1 MQRSYQP
8 GETVLVKNEFSGSF
22 FIIVR
27 GRIKFEM
34 NGSNF
39 FLSDGDFFG
48 EEGAFFNKPNPFTVT
63 AAEETQVQIMDRNEA
78 RDFISRNYDAAFN
91 MFIRNSARFSEGIKP
106 VSDVS
111 PVHIK
116 ILEGVFPF
124 ISGSDADLPELEADV
139 SIDKLAEILQISADK
154 MITLLNTVEPLGYVR
169 FSSKGRV
176 LTSGKSRIN
185 RLIKRYY
192 SENIFSSAESGRGSG
207 LFPLINVIS
216 RKERKGINI

>member
-1 MQRSYQP
+1 MQRSFQP
-8 GETVLVKNEFSGSF
+8 GETVLIKNEFSGSF

-34 NGSNF
+34 NGKVF

-48 EEGAFFNKPNPFTVT
+48 EEGVFFNKPNPFTVT

-91 MFIRNSARFSEGIKP
+91 MFIRNSARFSEGIEP
-106 VSDVS
+106 VSDIS

-116 ILEGVFPF
+116 ILESIFPF
-124 ISGSDADLPELEADV
+124 ISGSDADLPELEADIN
-139 SIDKLAEILQISADK
+139 IDKLSAILQISGDK
-154 MITLLNTVEPLGYVR
+154 LLALLHAVEPLGYVK

-185 RLIKRYY
+185 KLIKKYY
-192 SENIFSSAESGRGSG
+192 REKVFSGAESGSGSG